1 MCVCVCV
8 MQAHLAT
15 KSAVAMASRGAMAGA
30 TATAGATYPELMQLH
45 TAILNNLCGT
55 HGQISR

>member
-1 MCVCVCV
+1 